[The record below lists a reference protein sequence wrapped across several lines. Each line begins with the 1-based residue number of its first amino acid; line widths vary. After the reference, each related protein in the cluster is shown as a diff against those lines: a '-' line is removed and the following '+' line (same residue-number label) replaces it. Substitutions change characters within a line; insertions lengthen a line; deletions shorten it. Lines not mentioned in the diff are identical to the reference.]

1 MMNRLILSQKSGAR
15 TNGAGYGSAEGAKY
29 DSQGQARSA
38 SPLVTNNQI
47 YTSPERAELRPYFGP
62 SGLTF
67 VLPFVPGATR
77 VALAPGYHSPR
88 RWRSVE
94 ANLRRIVATLLLLSL
109 FQTFA
114 AAQKYQR
121 PAVQTPSTFR
131 GDTATQPDPQT
142 LANLKWFELFQDPKL
157 QELIHE
163 ALASNYDLRE
173 AAARV
178 DAARANYGITRSDQF
193 PTIGA
198 SADVINQRQSRSSAF
213 DIPEPIKRDRSFGSV
228 LLNLL
233 TYEID
238 IWGRLRKSTAA
249 AKSDLLATE
258 EARLAVITT
267 LVSDVATAYFN
278 LREFDYELEISRRTL
293 ASREESLRI
302 IKLRQ
307 DRGVSTM
314 LEVRQ
319 AEELVYNATEVI
331 PALEQSV
338 TQTENFLSYLTGK
351 NPTSIARGLS
361 LTENT
366 LPPAVPAG
374 LPSDLIERRPD
385 IRAAENSLIAANA
398 RIGVAK
404 AAYFPRISLTA
415 FLGFESGQLTSLFSG
430 SRSVWSIVP
439 QVTQP
444 IFTGGRLK
452 SNVRFSQAERDFLLV
467 DYQKTIQNAF
477 REVSDA
483 LVSYQKV
490 KEVRTQRALLVDAL
504 RDRSRLAYL
513 RYTGGVATLLDALD
527 ADRELFDAER
537 SLALARRDELLS
549 VVQLYKA
556 LGGGWL

>member
-1 MMNRLILSQKSGAR
+1 MN
-15 TNGAGYGSAEGAKY
+15 
-29 DSQGQARSA
+29 
-38 SPLVTNNQI
+38 
-47 YTSPERAELRPYFGP
+47 
-62 SGLTF
+62 
-67 VLPFVPGATR
+67 
-77 VALAPGYHSPR
+77 
-88 RWRSVE
+88 
-94 ANLRRIVATLLLLSL
+94 RIVASLLLLCL

-114 AAQKYQR
+114 AGQKYQR
-121 PAVQTPSTFR
+121 PAVQTPSTYR
-131 GDTATQPDPQT
+131 GDMATQPDPQT
-142 LANLKWFELFQDPKL
+142 IANLKWFELFQDPKL
-157 QELIHE
+157 QDLIHE

-173 AAARV
+173 AAARI

-198 SADVINQRQSRSSAF
+198 SADVINQRQSRSAAF

-238 IWGRLRKSTAA
+238 IWGRLRKATAA

-293 ASREESLRI
+293 TSREESLRI

-307 DRGVSTM
+307 ERGVATM

-331 PALEQSV
+331 PALEESV
-338 TQTENFLSYLTGK
+338 AQTENFLSYLTGK
-351 NPTSIARGLS
+351 NPTTIARGLS
-361 LTENT
+361 LTEHT
-366 LPPAVPAG
+366 LPPTVPAG

-430 SRSVWSIVP
+430 SRSVWTVVP
-439 QVTQP
+439 EVTQP

-452 SNVRFSQAERDFLLV
+452 SNVRFSQAERDFLLI

-483 LVSYQKV
+483 LVAYQKV

-556 LGGGWL
+556 LGGGWQ